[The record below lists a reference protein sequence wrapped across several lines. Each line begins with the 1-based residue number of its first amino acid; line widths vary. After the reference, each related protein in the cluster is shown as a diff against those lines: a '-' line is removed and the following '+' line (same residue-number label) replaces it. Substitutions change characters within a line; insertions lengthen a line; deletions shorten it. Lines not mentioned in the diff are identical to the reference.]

1 MPIPKLKVEN
11 LRPEVIELF
20 KEKTARRGRPTLEEA
35 GVEDSVR
42 LDNLHLFDEDEYGRE
57 CLRRN

>member
-11 LRPEVIELF
+11 LRPETIELF
-20 KEKTARRGRPTLEEA
+20 KEKTARRGRLTLEEA
-35 GVEDSVR
+35 GVEDSIR

-57 CLRRN
+57 CL

>member
-11 LRPEVIELF
+11 LRTEAIELF
-20 KEKTARRGRPTLEEA
+20 KEKTARRGRLTLEKA
-35 GVEDSVR
+35 RVEDSIR

-57 CLRRN
+57 CL

>member
-11 LRPEVIELF
+11 LRPEAIELF
-20 KEKTARRGRPTLEEA
+20 KEKTARRGRLTLEEA
-35 GVEDSVR
+35 GVEDSIR

-57 CLRRN
+57 CL